1 MRLLKQTNINFIGA
15 QKFTSLLSIA
25 LIVTGI
31 ASLIMKG
38 GPLLSIDFT
47 GGTIAQIQFKKAV
60 DIAVLRDT
68 MGKYGFENAEI
79 IEFGSPEEVL
89 IKTQFS
95 GSSDE
100 ISEKLTLALGDTFDL
115 RRVESVGPKIGKE
128 LQQDALFA
136 IGLALMLI
144 LIYITFRFDRYYA
157 LGSVAAL
164 IHDVLITLAVFSLLS
179 YEINLSIIAAFLTIV
194 GYSLNDTIV
203 VFDRIREN
211 IPKHMK
217 KALNEVVNLSVN
229 ETLSRTVITSLTTMM
244 VVVILFIWGG
254 EVINLFAFALIVGVF
269 IGTYSSIFV
278 ASPVMLYFER
288 RSKGNPRK

>member
-1 MRLLKQTNINFIGA
+1 MGAKQ
-15 QKFTSLLSIA
+15 FTALLSIA
-25 LIVTGI
+25 LIVAGI
-31 ASLIMKG
+31 VSLVMKG

-47 GGTIAQIQFKKAV
+47 GGTIAQIKFDQAV
-60 DIAVLRDT
+60 DVANLRIT
-68 MGKYGFENAEI
+68 LGEYGFTNAEI
-79 IEFGSPEEVL
+79 IKFGSQEEVL

-95 GSSDE
+95 GSSNE
-100 ISEKLTLALGDTFDL
+100 ISEKLTTALGETFIL
-115 RRVESVGPKIGKE
+115 RRVESVGPKIGRE
-128 LQQDALFA
+128 LQQDALVA
-136 IGLALMLI
+136 IGLALMMI
-144 LIYITFRFDRYYA
+144 LIYIAFRFDAYYA
-157 LGSVAAL
+157 LGSVAAI
-164 IHDVLITLAVFSLLS
+164 IHDVLITLGVFSLLS

-211 IPKHMK
+211 IPKYMK
-217 KALNEVVNLSVN
+217 KTLKEIVNLSLN

-254 EVINLFAFALIVGVF
+254 EVINLFSFALIVGVF

-278 ASPVMLYFER
+278 ASPVMLYFEK

>member
-1 MRLLKQTNINFIGA
+1 MRIFKDSNINFFGMWKITT
-15 QKFTSLLSIA
+15 FLSVA
-25 LIVTGI
+25 LIASGI
-31 ASLIMKG
+31 FSLFIKG

-47 GGTIAQIQFKKAV
+47 GGTIAQIKFKQSV
-60 DIAVLRDT
+60 NISDLRYSLAE
-68 MGKYGFENAEI
+68 YGFNNAEI

-95 GSSDE
+95 GSSNE
-100 ISEKLTLALGDTFDL
+100 ISEKLTTVLGNTFSL

-128 LQQDALFA
+128 LQQDALVA
-136 IGLALMLI
+136 IGLALIMI
-144 LIYITFRFDRYYA
+144 LIYISFRFDAYYA
-157 LGSVAAL
+157 LGSVVAI
-164 IHDVLITLAVFSLLS
+164 IHDVLITLGVFSLLN

-211 IPKHMK
+211 IPKYMK
-217 KALNEVVNLSVN
+217 KTLQEILNLSLN

>member
-1 MRLLKQTNINFIGA
+1 MGAKQLTA
-15 QKFTSLLSIA
+15 LLSIA
-25 LIVTGI
+25 LIVAGI
-31 ASLIMKG
+31 VSLVMKG

-47 GGTIAQIQFKKAV
+47 GGTIAQIKFDQAV
-60 DIAVLRDT
+60 EVAKLRNT
-68 MGKYGFENAEI
+68 LGEYGFTNAEI
-79 IEFGSPEEVL
+79 IKFGSQEEVL

-95 GSSDE
+95 GSSNE
-100 ISEKLTLALGDTFDL
+100 ISEKLTTALGEIFTL
-115 RRVESVGPKIGKE
+115 RRVESVGPKIGRE
-128 LQQDALFA
+128 LQQDALVA
-136 IGLALMLI
+136 IGLALMMI
-144 LIYITFRFDRYYA
+144 LIYISFRFDAYYA

-211 IPKHMK
+211 IPKYMK
-217 KALNEVVNLSVN
+217 KTLKEIVNLSLN

-254 EVINLFAFALIVGVF
+254 EVIKLFAFALIVGVF

-278 ASPVMLYFER
+278 ASPVMLYFET
-288 RSKGNPRK
+288 RSQGNPRK